1 MIKETDSEALDAADG
16 LFLHP
21 HFFISSQAQ
30 TSDIS
35 SSNCGGHSVSL
46 CLELKCPCVKHSTL
60 FFLGCQMLSGAS
72 AKMQIGQ
79 FLAPVWQTAALFSLL
94 IFCSGNQS
102 SSSSSSEVECSFNH
116 RFLFKSSQCQHDDE
130 CRFNVGWP

>member
-1 MIKETDSEALDAADG
+1 MIKETDSEALEADG

-46 CLELKCPCVKHSTL
+46 CLQLKCPCVKHSTL

-102 SSSSSSEVECSFNH
+102 STAAAARRLNAHLTTGSYLNPA
-116 RFLFKSSQCQHDDE
+116 
-130 CRFNVGWP
+130 NVNMMMNAGLM